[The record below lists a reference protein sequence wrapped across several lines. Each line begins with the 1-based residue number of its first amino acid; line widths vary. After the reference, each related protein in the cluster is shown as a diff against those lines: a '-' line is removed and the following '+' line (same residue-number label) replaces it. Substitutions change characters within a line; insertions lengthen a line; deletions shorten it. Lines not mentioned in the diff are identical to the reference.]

1 MQSRTAAECV
11 LTQLKVPYWP
21 SYANFILMNIG
32 TKHKQFVDAMRRQG
46 VLVRD
51 RSSDPGCDG
60 CVRITLGTIED
71 TERGLVAL
79 QHALKEIQWQ
89 PES

>member
-1 MQSRTAAECV
+1 
-11 LTQLKVPYWP
+11 
-21 SYANFILMNIG
+21 MNIG
-32 TKHKQFVDAMRRQG
+32 SKHKDFVDAMRRQG

-60 CVRITLGTIED
+60 CVRITLGTTEH
-71 TERGLVAL
+71 TERGLIAL
-79 QHALKEIQWQ
+79 QNALKEIQWQ